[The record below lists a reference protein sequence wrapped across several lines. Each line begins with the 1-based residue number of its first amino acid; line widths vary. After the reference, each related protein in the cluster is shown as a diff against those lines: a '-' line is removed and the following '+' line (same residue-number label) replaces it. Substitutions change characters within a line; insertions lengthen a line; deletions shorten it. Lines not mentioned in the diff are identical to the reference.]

1 MSLPGRKLRR
11 IRAVLTGLVV
21 VAAFPLLGVGSAAAA
36 PAPPAAKCSFLQQ
49 LLGQCKPTTT
59 TTTVRP
65 TTTTVKPTTTT
76 VKPTTTTVAPTTT
89 TAPATGCGG
98 VATIPKAG
106 GGVWSCDFSDEFNGT
121 ALNRALWLP
130 QTTKGSGFDS
140 NDHDCFMDSPNNVSV
155 SGGSLVLTSR
165 QEPAPFICE
174 DAVPRSTQYTSGM
187 ISTYQRESVNKGRVE
202 VRAKIISGKVQGTH
216 TAFWMFPQDLLGG
229 PGRGEI
235 DIAEIY
241 GRYSDR
247 AIPFIHHPLEGLDA
261 NATNNYCMIPN
272 IADWNTYVVEWTAQ
286 SITII
291 YNGQVC
297 LVNTLGAANF
307 NKDYMVA
314 LTQGLGWPGNDF
326 QPGITPLPAQTIVD
340 YVRVYK

>member
-1 MSLPGRKLRR
+1 MSQPFKTRR
-11 IRAVLTGLVV
+11 AILALLV
-21 VAAFPLLGVGSAAAA
+21 VAATLPVVGTASPAVAATSCNFLQKLLGLCSAPTPTSTPTASPSPTPPA
-36 PAPPAAKCSFLQQ
+36 PAPGAA
-49 LLGQCKPTTT
+49 
-59 TTTVRP
+59 
-65 TTTTVKPTTTT
+65 
-76 VKPTTTTVAPTTT
+76 
-89 TAPATGCGG
+89 CGG
-98 VATIPKAG
+98 YSTLPKAG
-106 GGVWSCDFSDEFNGT
+106 GGVWTCDFSDEFEGT

-165 QEPAPFICE
+165 KEPAPFVCE
-174 DAVPRSTQYTSGM
+174 DTVSRSTQYTSGSV
-187 ISTYQRESVNKGRVE
+187 STYQRKSVNKGRVE
-202 VRAKIISGKVQGTH
+202 VRAKILSGKVQGTH
-216 TAFWMFPQDLLGG
+216 TAFWLFPQDLLGG

-235 DIAEIY
+235 DIAEVY
-241 GRYSDR
+241 GIYSDR
-247 AIPFIHHPLEGLDA
+247 AIPYIHHPLSSLD
-261 NATNNYCMIPN
+261 NADTNNFCIIPN
-272 IADWNTYVVEWTAQ
+272 IADWNTYVVEWTTQ
-286 SITII
+286 SIRIL

-297 LVNTLGAANF
+297 LTNTMGASNF